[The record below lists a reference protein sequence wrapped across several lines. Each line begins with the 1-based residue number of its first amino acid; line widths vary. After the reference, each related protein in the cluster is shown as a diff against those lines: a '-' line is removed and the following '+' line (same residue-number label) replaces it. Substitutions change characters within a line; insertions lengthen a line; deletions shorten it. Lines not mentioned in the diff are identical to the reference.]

1 MIIQA
6 GSVTMSSERSYS
18 RVQSSTSMTAVSK
31 AEDAVKVD
39 ISDKSKGMLKQ
50 LQDGLEEKEQAKKEE
65 EAAKKEKQKQAF
77 LNLAEQTQTQRTD
90 EGMKIQPR
98 SKEDLELEMLRR
110 ILESL
115 RRRAGRNNRNEKP
128 SNLTE
133 QFRAFEEQ
141 RSASGAVQINIGKS
155 LGSMSISGGAA
166 RPVSSGRGGGQE
178 WKIQTVTSSFFAE
191 HEVTE
196 YSTQGKVCTA
206 DGREITFGISVEMSR
221 SFVEATEVY
230 TEGSYVLKD
239 PLVINLDS
247 NIAEVSDKKF
257 YFDID
262 ADGKEEE
269 ISELG
274 SGSGYLALDKN
285 GDGIINDG
293 SELFGTKSGNG
304 FADLAAY
311 DGDGNGWIDEA
322 DEIFSQLK
330 VWVKD
335 ENGENRLLDLKEAGV
350 GATFLGSADTK
361 FSLNNVETN
370 ATNAIIQKTGVYLRE
385 NGTAG
390 TVQHVD
396 LAL

>member
-18 RVQSSTSMTAVSK
+18 KVQSSTSMTAVSK

-50 LQDGLEEKEQAKKEE
+50 LQEGLEEKEQAKKEE
-65 EAAKKEKQKQAF
+65 EAAKKEKQKQAL
-77 LNLAEQTQTQRTD
+77 LNLAEQTQTKRID

-98 SKEDLELEMLRR
+98 SKEDLELEMLRK

-115 RRRAGRNNRNEKP
+115 RRRAGKNNHNEKP
-128 SNLTE
+128 SNLLE
-133 QFRAFEEQ
+133 RFQAFEEQ
-141 RSASGAVQINIGKS
+141 RSASGAVQINIGS
-155 LGSMSISGGAA
+155 SMGSMSISGGAA

-206 DGREITFGISVEMSR
+206 DGREITFGITVEMSR
-221 SFVEATEVY
+221 SFVQATEVY

-257 YFDID
+257 YFDLD

-350 GATFLGSADTK
+350 GAIFLGSADTK
-361 FSLNNVETN
+361 FSLNNAETN

>member
-31 AEDAVKVD
+31 AEDAIKVD
-39 ISDKSKGMLKQ
+39 ISDQSKGMLKQ
-50 LQDGLEEKEQAKKEE
+50 LQEGMEEKEQAKKEE
-65 EAAKKEKQKQAF
+65 EAARKEKQKNALISF
-77 LNLAEQTQTQRTD
+77 AEQPQRAEKET
-90 EGMKIQPR
+90 KLQPR

-115 RRRAGRNNRNEKP
+115 RRRRKGQDDRSVKT
-128 SNLTE
+128 SNLMETF
-133 QFRAFEEQ
+133 QSLEEK
-141 RSASGAVQINIGKS
+141 RSTSAAVQVSIGTS
-155 LGSMSISGGAA
+155 LGSMSLSGGAV
-166 RPVSSGRGGGQE
+166 RNIVPVGSGRGQE

-196 YSTQGKVCTA
+196 YSTKGKVCTA

-221 SFVEATEVY
+221 SFVEAAEVY

-239 PLVINLDS
+239 PLVINLGTD
-247 NIAEVSDKKF
+247 IAEVSDKKF
-257 YFDID
+257 YFDLD
-262 ADGKEEE
+262 ADGEEEE

-285 GDGIINDG
+285 GDGVINDG
-293 SELFGTKSGNG
+293 SELFGTKSGDG

-311 DGDGNGWIDEA
+311 DEDGNGWIDEA
-322 DEIFSQLK
+322 DAVFSKLK

-335 ENGENRLLDLKEAGV
+335 ENGENRLLDLKEADV
-350 GATFLGSADTK
+350 GAIYLGSANTR
-361 FSLNNVETN
+361 FSLNNAETN
-370 ATNAIIQKTGVYLRE
+370 ATNAIIQKTGVYLKE
-385 NGTAG
+385 SGAAG
-390 TVQHVD
+390 TIQHVD

>member
-1 MIIQA
+1 MIIQS

-18 RVQSSTSMTAVSK
+18 KVQSSTSMTAVSK
-31 AEDAVKVD
+31 AEDAVKID

-115 RRRAGRNNRNEKP
+115 RRRAGKNNRNEKP
-128 SNLTE
+128 SDLTE
-133 QFRAFEEQ
+133 RFRAFEEQ

-166 RPVSSGRGGGQE
+166 RPVSTGRGGGQE

-247 NIAEVSDKKF
+247 DIAEVSDKKF

-274 SGSGYLALDKN
+274 RGSGYLALDKN
-285 GDGIINDG
+285 GDGVINDG

-322 DEIFSQLK
+322 DEVFSQLK

-350 GATFLGSADTK
+350 GAIFLGSADTR
-361 FSLNNVETN
+361 FSLNNAETN
-370 ATNAIIQKTGVYLRE
+370 ATNAVIQKTGVYLRE

-390 TVQHVD
+390 TIQHVD

>member
-31 AEDAVKVD
+31 AEDAIKVD
-39 ISDKSKGMLKQ
+39 ISDQSKGMLKQ
-50 LQDGLEEKEQAKKEE
+50 LQEGMEEKEQAKKEE
-65 EAAKKEKQKQAF
+65 EAARKEKQKNALISF
-77 LNLAEQTQTQRTD
+77 AEQPQRTD
-90 EGMKIQPR
+90 KETKLQPR
-98 SKEDLELEMLRR
+98 SKEDLEIEMMRR

-115 RRRAGRNNRNEKP
+115 RRRRKGQDDRRTKS
-128 SNLTE
+128 SNLMDT
-133 QFRAFEEQ
+133 FRSLEEK
-141 RSASGAVQINIGKS
+141 RSTSAAVQVSIGKS
-155 LGSMSISGGAA
+155 MGSMSISGGAV
-166 RPVSSGRGGGQE
+166 RNVVSIGGGRGQE

-239 PLVINLDS
+239 PLVINLGSD
-247 NIAEVSDKKF
+247 IAEVSDKKF
-257 YFDID
+257 YFDLD
-262 ADGKEEE
+262 ADGEEEE

-293 SELFGTKSGNG
+293 SELFGTKSGDG

-311 DGDGNGWIDEA
+311 DEDGNGWIDEA
-322 DEIFSQLK
+322 DAIFSKLK

-335 ENGENRLLDLKEAGV
+335 ENGENRLLDLKEADV
-350 GATFLGSADTK
+350 GAIYLGSANTR
-361 FSLNNVETN
+361 FSLNNAETN
-370 ATNAIIQKTGVYLRE
+370 ATNAIIQKTGVYLKE
-385 NGTAG
+385 SGAAG
-390 TVQHVD
+390 TIQHVD

>member
-350 GATFLGSADTK
+350 GAIFLGSADTK